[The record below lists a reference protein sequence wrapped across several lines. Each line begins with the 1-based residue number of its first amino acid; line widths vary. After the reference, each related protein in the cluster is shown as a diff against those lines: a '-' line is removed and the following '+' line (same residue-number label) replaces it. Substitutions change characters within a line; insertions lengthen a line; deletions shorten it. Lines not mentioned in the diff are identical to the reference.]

1 LRRKACLR
9 KKTFKVSIFIV
20 KIAPSCRIKNKRK
33 KKCKPK
39 LTYCRKR
46 KKERS
51 RCCCR
56 RRRRRRSPI
65 FPLPARCVRKR
76 VKPAPMLQETIYRSV
91 PIPLTPAPPNNSVN
105 PIDPRDPIDPVT
117 PVIPPVRGTLDKEC
131 CGNLLIQG
139 NQAGFNIWEGDADA
153 SRNVLTIA
161 IYSSQSST
169 EAIPVEIEGAEQR
182 RLDIPPGNTVTFI
195 GHNIKSVSIP
205 STPNVYMYA
214 EGKYVISATLPLRD
228 EFAGTT
234 K

>member
-9 KKTFKVSIFIV
+9 KRTFKVSIFIV

-39 LTYCRKR
+39 QICCRKR
-46 KKERS
+46 KKEHS
-51 RCCCR
+51 RRCCR

-65 FPLPARCVRKR
+65 FPLPARCLRKR
-76 VKPAPMLQETIYRSV
+76 VKPVPMLVPPHEVIYRSAPCPV
-91 PIPLTPAPPNNSVN
+91 MPAPPNS
-105 PIDPRDPIDPVT
+105 PADPIDPVDPIT
-117 PVIPPVRGTLDKEC
+117 PVIPPVRGTIDKEC

-139 NQAGFNIWEGDADA
+139 NQAGFHIWESDANA

-182 RLDIPPGNTVTFI
+182 RLDVPPGNTVTFI

-205 STPNVYMYA
+205 ATPNVCMYA

-228 EFAGTT
+228 EFAGIT